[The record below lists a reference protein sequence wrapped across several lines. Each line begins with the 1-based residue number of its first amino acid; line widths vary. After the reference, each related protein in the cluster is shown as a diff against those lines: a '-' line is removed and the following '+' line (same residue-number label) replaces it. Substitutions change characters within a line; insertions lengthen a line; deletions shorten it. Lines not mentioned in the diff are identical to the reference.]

1 MAKAKKEKAVEEAQP
16 QTEIPASEREFTSRE
31 KGGHVVYLQR
41 MEVEANGNKG
51 NKVTKR
57 AITVRIMSGVKFD
70 PFVEC
75 GPQGKNRNFS
85 DLDPM
90 DAWDAL
96 KAKEAERGSPIVFW
110 DDRPMTEQESEHSKQ
125 IKTAH
130 AALDEQKAAN
140 AKLRELC
147 EANGLEVPED
157 I

>member
-1 MAKAKKEKAVEEAQP
+1 MAKAKKEKQAAEAQP
-16 QTEIPASEREFTSRE
+16 TTDIPASEREFTSRE

-57 AITVRIMSGVKFD
+57 AITVRILSGVKFD

-75 GPQGKNRNFS
+75 GPNGKNRSFS
-85 DLDPM
+85 DLDPV
-90 DAWDAL
+90 DAWEAL

-110 DDRPMTEQESEHSKQ
+110 DDRPMTEQESEHAKQ

-130 AALDEQKAAN
+130 AALDEQKEAN
-140 AKLRELC
+140 AKLRALLKE
-147 EANGLEVPED
+147 NGLEVPED
-157 I
+157 M